1 MSGAAAAAKVVDQ
14 ASIHAQ
20 FSMLQAERDQLRC
33 QVVSLER
40 NRRQEEQALITLRQ
54 TYQRLGQTLREAN
67 DTLGGLNNKRQAFE
81 NEYER
86 LRQLYNIEKEEL
98 IGLTEEMEERYRNEQ
113 HDKQAF
119 VTELDGVNAKMDRSI
134 RAYEEFRARESIT
147 ADAISALLKEP
158 SMQKDTN
165 LLPKIEE
172 QLVEL
177 RSMEAKAITFQEEH
191 AEHCRQVTALRQ
203 EALNEAHERG
213 QVSFTAARK
222 FLESFWHAAGCI
234 LHLCSLLARCVLFE
248 GFGRS
253 RVD

>member
-1 MSGAAAAAKVVDQ
+1 MSGAGAAAKVVDQ

-33 QVVSLER
+33 QVVSLDR
-40 NRRQEEQALITLRQ
+40 NRRQEEQALMTLRQ
-54 TYQRLGQTLREAN
+54 TYQRLGQELRVAN
-67 DTLGGLNNKRQAFE
+67 DTLGGLNNKRQALE

-86 LRQLYNIEKEEL
+86 LRQLHNFEKKEL
-98 IGLTEEMEERYRNEQ
+98 MGLTEEMEERYRIEQ
-113 HDKQAF
+113 NDKQAF

-134 RAYEEFRARESIT
+134 RAYEEFKARESIT

-165 LLPKIEE
+165 LLPKVEE

-177 RSMEAKAITFQEEH
+177 RSVEAKVMTFQEEH

-203 EALNEAHERG
+203 EALNEAHEHG
-213 QVSFTAARK
+213 QVSFHGYSKVIRV
-222 FLESFWHAAGCI
+222 FLAYSWLSSSSCSF
-234 LHLCSLLARCVLFE
+234 SARCVSFE

-253 RVD
+253 RID